1 MVVVVVVDVQSGFN
15 DKIEK
20 VTILVEREILEKLVN
35 LPLSSLGHEVYSQ
48 LILSSS

>member
-20 VTILVEREILEKLVN
+20 VTILVEREILEKLIN
-35 LPLSSLGHEVYSQ
+35 LPLSSLGHEVYSH
-48 LILSSS
+48 LSSS